1 MNLTSRFTHIL
12 SLCLLAV
19 ALLALGV
26 PGSLSADSRA
36 AVARLQESFDATPAG
51 RRKIYTEV
59 IKLNGE
65 AMGADSLGR
74 LARAVAL
81 FQRAMDGEDE
91 FVDRIVKGAP
101 SFRHI
106 SRESQ
111 PFIADFRA
119 AASEFGALGDTFPFS
134 AEYAGAAGIIAGNWN
149 DSEAMHRAAL
159 EFALSYPVSRF
170 ARRLHLLAGCRLLLE
185 KKYKAAGTCFQALL
199 DESAAN
205 SQARDAC
212 RVVEAMK
219 GAGGLQLSPEQKL
232 QWAIAQGLSGH
243 SDLTELIRSYP
254 GSPQAERA
262 YLRIFEN
269 INRGFA
275 ARSLSH
281 NRRNAT
287 LLEKYFAQFA
297 ARFPHSPDMERA
309 LLLRSEFNYR
319 CGRKCQA
326 IARKND
332 YSWRKYKSSKRRST
346 AKRYFGYAATYFA
359 RVAAVDSI
367 TTARFPESDARMRA
381 GLLLA
386 RSHIER
392 DRYSQALVGLYAL
405 LEEGPGAEPAV
416 EIASYAG
423 LICYH
428 EGRFPEA
435 LDVLLPYSGVRFS
448 KFKGWQRAMLFLGK
462 SQQVMADDEMAALT
476 FAILSRVYPYTYYG
490 IRARL
495 LKHEQL
501 KDEAGN
507 IPWISQLPMVQLP
520 VFPDTLSEAGRVV
533 QGNASKWR
541 ELGFH
546 AEAAYIYSHGMSL
559 APEDIR
565 LRFNYH
571 ENFLDAGLYSRVL
584 RGFRGPFREY
594 LQQGGLGLPE
604 NFWRI
609 AFLNPEENTKTIKRE
624 GERRD
629 IPPGLITAVMRQE
642 SNFNPGAKSHAGA
655 VGLMQ
660 LLPSVGRRLAR
671 GEKIGTVSTRRLYDP
686 VVNIRLG
693 TKFLAS
699 NLKKYKGNIALAIS
713 SYNADPR
720 NLPAWMER
728 SHPAGEQ
735 ENGFDLDLFIELI
748 SLEETYYYNMI
759 VLTNYW
765 RYQELGGE
773 SKDLFAWKLLEF
785 SGVN

>member
-1 MNLTSRFTHIL
+1 MNIYSRITN
-12 SLCLLAV
+12 SLPTCLLV
-19 ALLALGV
+19 ALLFAV
-26 PGSLSADSRA
+26 SLPASLAASGAD
-36 AVARLQESFDATPAG
+36 AVARLQDGFDASPAG
-51 RRKIYTEV
+51 RKKIYTEL
-59 IKLNGE
+59 IKLGGE
-65 AMGADSLGR
+65 ASGTDSLGR
-74 LARAVAL
+74 LVRAVAL
-81 FQRAMDGEDE
+81 FQRAMDGEDG

-106 SRESQ
+106 SRDTQ
-111 PFIADFRA
+111 PFLADFRA
-119 AASEFGALGDTFPFS
+119 ASAEFGALDSIFPFT
-134 AEYAGAAGIIAGNWN
+134 AEYAAAARIIAENWG
-149 DSEAMHRAAL
+149 DGEAMCRQAR
-159 EFALSYPVSRF
+159 EFGSVWPVSRF
-170 ARRLHLLAGCRLLLE
+170 TRRILLLAGCRLLLD
-185 KKYKAAGTCFQALL
+185 KKYKAAAGCFQELL

-212 RVVEAMK
+212 RVVEALR
-219 GAGGLQLSPEQKL
+219 GAGGLKLSPEHKL
-232 QWAIAQGLSGH
+232 QWAIARGLSGH
-243 SDLTELIRSYP
+243 TDLTELIKRHP
-254 GSPQAERA
+254 ESPQAERA

-275 ARSLSH
+275 ARTLSH

-287 LLEKYFAQFA
+287 LLEKYFSQFSS
-297 ARFPHSPDMERA
+297 RYPNSRYMEIS
-309 LLLRSEFNYR
+309 LLLRAEFNYR
-319 CGRKCQA
+319 CGKKCQA

-332 YSWRKYKSSKRRST
+332 YSWRKYKSNRRHST
-346 AKRYFGYAATYFA
+346 ARKYFGYAATYFA

-367 TTARFPESDARMRA
+367 TSVRYPGSDTRMSA
-381 GLLLA
+381 GVLLA
-386 RSHIER
+386 RSNIER
-392 DRYSQALVGLYAL
+392 DRFEQAQALLNGLL
-405 LEEGPGAEPAV
+405 DDGPGEELAV

-428 EGRFPEA
+428 EGHYDQA
-435 LDVLLPYSGVRFS
+435 LEILSPWAAVRFS
-448 KFKGWQRAMLFLGK
+448 AYDGWQRAMLFLGK
-462 SQQVMADDEMAALT
+462 SHDMLGDGEMTAFT
-476 FAILSRVYPYTYYG
+476 FAVLSRAFPYTYYG

-495 LKHEQL
+495 LKHELL
-501 KDEAGN
+501 KDVSGI
-507 IPWISQLPMVQLP
+507 IPWVNQLPMVQLP
-520 VFPDTLSEAGRVV
+520 RFPDTLSTVGQATDGTAG
-533 QGNASKWR
+533 QWR

-559 APEDIR
+559 APEDAR
-565 LRFNYH
+565 LRFRYH

-584 RGFRGPFREY
+584 RGFRGPFRKY

-609 AFLNPEENTKTIKRE
+609 AFLNPEENTKTINRE
-624 GERRD
+624 GERRG

-642 SNFNPGAKSHAGA
+642 SNFHPGAKSHAGA

-671 GEKIGTVSTRRLYDP
+671 GEGIGSVSTRRLYDP
-686 VVNIRLG
+686 DVNIRLG

-728 SHPAGEQ
+728 SHPAGAR

-748 SLEETYYYNMI
+748 PLEETYYYNII

-773 SKDLFAWKLLEF
+773 GKDLFAWKLSEF